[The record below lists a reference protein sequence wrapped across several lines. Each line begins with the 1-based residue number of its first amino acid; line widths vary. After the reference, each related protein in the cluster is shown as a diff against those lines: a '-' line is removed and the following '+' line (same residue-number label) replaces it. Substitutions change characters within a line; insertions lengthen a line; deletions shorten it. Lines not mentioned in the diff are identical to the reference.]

1 MSTNRQPAPVVVAV
15 DGSER
20 SAGAVRY
27 AVREARIR
35 GCAVRL
41 VHVAPT
47 PLPEGGL
54 WPSAG
59 RDVDDLRSSGERIL
73 ERAVAEARSAA
84 FDVRFESVLGRGP
97 RVAELAAMAAAGG
110 LMVLGRE
117 TRRGTER
124 LLAGT
129 TTAGVVARSAVPV
142 VVVPADWRERERG
155 RGRIVVGIKSV
166 LPDGELLAR
175 AYSMAS
181 ARHAALRLV
190 HVVEVP
196 ELAAEIGVAGAYA
209 DESVGSG
216 RQMLEAAAHEWRDAF
231 PDVEVEERAV
241 VGRPAEVLVDASTD
255 ADLLMLA
262 RPHRDLRHPVRL
274 GRTPRAVLGVS
285 DTPVEVV
292 PLKREPATAPLVL
305 ESEGEIL
312 KG

>member
-1 MSTNRQPAPVVVAV
+1 MRTTQQLAPVVVAV

-27 AVREARIR
+27 AVREARTR
-35 GCAVRL
+35 KRTVRL

-47 PLPEGGL
+47 SLPEGGL
-54 WPSAG
+54 WPAAG
-59 RDVDDLRSSGERIL
+59 RDVEDLRSSGERIL
-73 ERAVAEARSAA
+73 NRAVAEARSGAT
-84 FDVRFESVLGRGP
+84 DIGFESLLGRGS
-97 RVAELAAMAAAGG
+97 RVAELASAAATGE

-117 TRRGTER
+117 TRRGAER

-129 TTAGVVARSAVPV
+129 TTAGVVARAAVPV
-142 VVVPADWRERERG
+142 VVVPADWRESEH
-155 RGRIVVGIKSV
+155 GRIAVGIKSAV
-166 LPDGELLAR
+166 PDGDLLAR
-175 AYSMAS
+175 AFSMAS

-209 DESVGSG
+209 DESLSSG
-216 RQMLEAAAHEWRDAF
+216 RRMLETAAREWRDAF
-231 PDVEVEERAV
+231 PDVTVETTAV
-241 VGRPAEVLVDASTD
+241 EGRPADALVDASAD

-312 KG
+312 KS